1 MANAIK
7 STLSQDVV
15 LNYTVLPEIYG
26 SLEDEFEYIP
36 EQIEIDEAWLE
47 LKNRKSG
54 KIRRINITD
63 TLSDDQI
70 MKFEDEVTMYRAM
83 IKRNFLNKKRKDTY
97 ELES

>member
-7 STLSQDVV
+7 STITQDVV
-15 LNYTVLPEIYG
+15 LNYTVLTEIYG

-70 MKFEDEVTMYRAM
+70 LKFEDDVMTYRAT
-83 IKRNFLNKKRKDTY
+83 IKRKFLNKKRKDAY
-97 ELES
+97 DLEP

>member
-1 MANAIK
+1 MANTIK
-7 STLSQDVV
+7 STITQDVV

-70 MKFEDEVTMYRAM
+70 LKFEDDVMTYRAT

-97 ELES
+97 DLES

>member
-1 MANAIK
+1 MANTIK
-7 STLSQDVV
+7 SEITQDVV

-36 EQIEIDEAWLE
+36 EQIEIDEVWLE

-70 MKFEDEVTMYRAM
+70 LKFEDDVMLYRAM
-83 IKRNFLNKKRKDTY
+83 IKRNFLNKNRKDAY
-97 ELES
+97 DMES